1 MPEII
6 RCPACG
12 KETYRELP
20 QCPHCGAPFS
30 PVADRPAE
38 PLAAD
43 RFRFGAVVTGAFTV
57 YFGNILRLSTLA
69 IIILSPLLLLDLLS
83 GFRGIEAPPIRQ
95 QASAMT
101 VSSILRSIYLVLQFL
116 LFSLLTATITFG
128 TFQALRGR
136 DVRVGDCLNRGLSRF
151 LPVIGVSIASG
162 LAAGLALAIFLVPAF
177 MLSPQGPPAGG
188 LSLSTKIWI
197 ASGVMVAIVVIIS
210 LWVAVPATVVE
221 RKGVFASLRRSAE
234 LTRGCRWMVFGTL
247 LFFAV
252 LFIIFTFVFSFVV
265 VNLIVGPTTQVSN
278 SLEIAVALFTVLMF
292 IGNALVISFVSV
304 LTGVCYYE
312 LRRAKEGADVEQ
324 IAAVFD

>member
-6 RCPACG
+6 QCPACG

-20 QCPHCGAPFS
+20 QCPHCGEPFS
-30 PVADRPAE
+30 PVANRPAE
-38 PLAAD
+38 PLEAD

-57 YFGNILRLSTLA
+57 FFGNILHFVTLA
-69 IIILSPLLLLDLLS
+69 IIILSPLLLLDLLA
-83 GFRGIEAPPIRQ
+83 GFRGLEAPPMPQ

-101 VSSILRSIYLVLQFL
+101 VLGILGLVSPVLQFL

-128 TFQALRGR
+128 AFQALRGR
-136 DVRVGDCLNRGLSRF
+136 DVRVGDCLSRGLSRF

-162 LAAGLALAIFLVPAF
+162 LAAGLAFAIFLVPAF
-177 MLSPQGPPAGG
+177 TLSSKGSAADG
-188 LSLSTKIWI
+188 LSLSATIWI
-197 ASGVMVAIVVIIS
+197 AAGVMVAIVVIIS

-221 RKGVFASLRRSAE
+221 RKGVFASLRRSAQ
-234 LTRGCRWMVFGTL
+234 LTRGCRWMIFGTL

-252 LFIIFTFVFSFVV
+252 LSIIFTFVFSYAVF
-265 VNLIVGPTTQVSN
+265 NLIIGPTTQMSN
-278 SLEIAVALFTVLMF
+278 RLEIAVALFTVLMF
-292 IGNALVISFVSV
+292 IGNALAMSFGSV

-312 LRRAKEGADVEQ
+312 LRRAKEGTDVEQ